1 MHSLQ
6 QLLAGGS
13 LDDALARVE
22 AQIKAAP
29 ANADLRAAFVQLL
42 CLAGNWTRAQTQ
54 LKSWAAL
61 KPQAQPTVTLLEQA
75 IRGEQQRA
83 AVFAGQA
90 QPRLPG
96 EAYRWA
102 EQLFAALQADIQGE
116 RAQAD
121 DLRNGALEAAALNPG
136 SALMQGSEQAE
147 PFAWLTDGDGRL
159 GPVCE
164 LLVNG
169 GYFWVPFSAITEM
182 RFQAPASVTDL
193 VWRHTLVQLVD
204 GSEQVCQVPVRYPFA
219 SQAQDDLR
227 LARLTEWQPL
237 DEAQQHYIGQGQKVW
252 LNDSAEFS
260 LLSLETLT
268 FVASDLADE

>member
-6 QLLAGGS
+6 QLLAGSS
-13 LDDALARVE
+13 LDDALARIE

-29 ANADLRAAFVQLL
+29 ADADLRAAFVQLL

-61 KPQAQPTVTLLEQA
+61 KPQAQPTVTLLELA
-75 IRGEQQRA
+75 IKGEQQRA

-96 EAYRWA
+96 EAWRWA
-102 EQLFAALQADIQGE
+102 AQLFAALQADSQGE
-116 RAQAD
+116 HAQAE
-121 DLRNGALEAAALNPG
+121 DLRNAALEAAALNPG
-136 SALMQGSEQAE
+136 SALLQGNEQAQ
-147 PFAWLTDGDGRL
+147 PFAWLIDGDARL
-159 GPVCE
+159 GPICE

-169 GYFWVPFSAITEM
+169 SYFWVPFSAITEM

-193 VWRHTLVQLVD
+193 VWRHTRVQLVD

-219 SQAQDDLR
+219 AGAQDSWR

-260 LLSLETLT
+260 LLNLETLT